1 MWHDIAR
8 YDVVEYGMELV
19 RITIVIDPFYM
30 WDNPS
35 IGDLQSPGL
44 SNGMSLEIRRGHME
58 PQIGSGH
65 LVWISGCHVMLV
77 SGIPT
82 PLKNMKV
89 GWDDEI
95 PNIYMEKWKLFQTT
109 NQDVIALIRTCTRIS
124 SLSYPVSYI
133 LFNGCDFRAKS
144 KIIQR
149 KTKQTA
155 LANSKEWT
163 ATPLLHEIVQSWL
176 LRFLYIYIY
185 PLVNCPITM
194 EDHNFEW
201 VNQLFLWPF

>member
-1 MWHDIAR
+1 MTHFICGTTQASGTYNHQGYQMGWALKYVEDIWSPKSEAAIWFEFPDVMWCWL
-8 YDVVEYGMELV
+8 VVYLPLWKIWKSVGM
-19 RITIVIDPFYM
+19 
-30 WDNPS
+30 
-35 IGDLQSPGL
+35 
-44 SNGMSLEIRRGHME
+44 
-58 PQIGSGH
+58 
-65 LVWISGCHVMLV
+65 
-77 SGIPT
+77 
-82 PLKNMKV
+82 MKFP
-89 GWDDEI
+89 I
-95 PNIYMEKWKLFQTT
+95 YIYIYMEKWKLFQTT

-185 PLVNCPITM
+185 IYPLVNCPITM